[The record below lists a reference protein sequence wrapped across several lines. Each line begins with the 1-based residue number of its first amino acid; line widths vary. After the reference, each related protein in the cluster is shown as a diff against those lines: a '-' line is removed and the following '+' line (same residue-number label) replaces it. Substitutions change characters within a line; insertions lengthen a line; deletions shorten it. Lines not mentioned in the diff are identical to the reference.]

1 MMIDDRGLLSLD
13 LFAATLIVLMTIT
26 SMVAI
31 TGDRLVNVNSFQEIS
46 RAKILAENFAQ
57 RIESVYSGG
66 EGYETTYKM
75 PSNISNSPYL
85 IIVDNS
91 GVYVTLNGKMGYAH
105 LIPMKIVYGSY
116 YGPGRAILRPD
127 ESYKIT
133 NIKDQYQMTY
143 IIIKEI

>member
-1 MMIDDRGLLSLD
+1 MIDNRGWLSMD

-31 TGDRLVNVNSFQEIS
+31 TGDRLVTVNSFQEIS
-46 RAKILAENFAQ
+46 NAKILAENLAQ
-57 RIESVYSGG
+57 RIESVYSGRA
-66 EGYETTYKM
+66 GYETTYKM

-91 GVYVTLNGKMGYAH
+91 GVYVTLNGKMGYSH
-105 LIPMKIVYGSY
+105 LIPMKIAYGSY
-116 YGPGRAILRPD
+116 YGSGRAVLRPD